1 MHASGSPDSF
11 APVST
16 LVAAYF
22 DTTVSAIDLLV
33 VVVTLAGMP
42 VSLISTWVIDRVGL
56 RWTILSSTSL
66 AFSGALMKCLVTF
79 PGLEE
84 EIDKGVQ
91 YWVTLVA
98 QFLIGVASPLA
109 LCLPNKVYHECQ
121 WMPLVPQKKPPPPT
135 GHQRVVPFER
145 VCNR

>member
-1 MHASGSPDSF
+1 MPNSF

-22 DTTVSAIDLLV
+22 DTSVSAVDLFV
-33 VVVTLAGMP
+33 VVVTIAGMP
-42 VSLISTWVIDRVGL
+42 VSLVSTWIIDRIGL
-56 RWTILSSTSL
+56 RWTIVTSTGL

-84 EIDKGVQ
+84 DVGKDVQ
-91 YWVTLVA
+91 YWVTFVA

-109 LCLPNKVYHECQ
+109 FCLPNKVCYE
-121 WMPLVPQKKPPPPT
+121 LVI
-135 GHQRVVPFER
+135 
-145 VCNR
+145 